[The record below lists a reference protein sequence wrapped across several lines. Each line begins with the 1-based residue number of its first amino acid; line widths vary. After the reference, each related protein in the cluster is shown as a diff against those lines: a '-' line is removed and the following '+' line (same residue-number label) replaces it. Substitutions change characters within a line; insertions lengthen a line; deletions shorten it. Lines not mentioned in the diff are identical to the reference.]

1 MRLVRLS
8 ARRFQCIESAELD
21 FAAGLN
27 VLYGPNDLGK
37 SSLAW
42 AIRAVLLLQHGSAL
56 HERFVSWYGGGEPE
70 VALTL
75 CDRDGRYWRVTKVFG
90 SGSAGRSVLA
100 ASRDG
105 RTFTEDCRGRQV
117 DEKVRAMLGWG
128 LNAPGGQGP
137 RGLPDSF
144 LTQVLLAEQ
153 DNVRKVLFDTSLMKD
168 PDESG
173 RLRLTEA
180 LGALAQD
187 PLFKKIL
194 DETQANV
201 DQAFSSTGR
210 KKRSASSPLVQ
221 LAEQIKEMRR
231 EHDELESKVRE
242 TAGAEDKIRGFT
254 NARDQLRHELD
265 DAALALT
272 ATETQHAAKQ
282 RRDELFA
289 QLQTHLAAVL
299 TFEEVQQQIKNA
311 QLELTRLQAEASSS
325 DTQLASA
332 MDDLRCDE
340 ASRDTARARL
350 DTLSLEDVH
359 TQQRTAELQER
370 QQVVQERLYEAERAH
385 ERAKD
390 TLRQARDV
398 AQTITTAITTAQ
410 QREHTAR
417 AASDTLASTAN
428 DLARAE
434 QALPDARQR
443 LRDAT
448 SGDRAQA
455 RELSRKD
462 LENRRLT
469 RSSQRVEIEQG
480 LRRAE
485 EVGAAITSAED
496 AAKARSSLAEQ
507 VTRAIQVVY
516 DDKTAL
522 DALEATIATNR
533 NLAIFGA
540 LVQARAAVA
549 TATSAAASAE
559 ALRAQ
564 AARLREEEAVLRA
577 KLRDDLPSAEIV
589 ASLRALRDDVRIAEA
604 RLGGGLS
611 ITVRPRRAI
620 AMRTTRDGVTDEPV
634 TTSDVSTVS
643 ANRVVALSI
652 DNLVDI
658 EITAGE
664 ASARLAASELRSRWE
679 REGASTLRRLQV
691 ATVEELD
698 TLCRHAETTLR
709 AADDKRRDAEQADL
723 QAARQALAGDT
734 TALVARV
741 TELEAELG
749 GADAAFLASAFER
762 LGEAWQA
769 TLKQHTADTER
780 NRQARA
786 SQLDRHRAEL
796 TRLETQLEAQ
806 SAEAGRL
813 ADEASRRQTDLGDT
827 WSVLVT
833 RHRADLAE
841 VDRIIADIERQLQ
854 AMSGAATD
862 EELTAQAEV
871 TQAESGVTAA
881 SKRRDRLQAEAQQAR
896 DAAIEASTTLAS
908 LRARARELDVNRVW
922 DSALQSSSELSLS
935 AWTSALAASEAQR
948 DALELEKN
956 ELRQQLDQLVGERNT
971 AILEARAAVEAAEVR
986 ARATRTRCDE
996 LQRDLRTMADQR
1008 NQTQAA
1014 LAEMRV
1020 RVASNNLDAIR
1031 QVIASLRDEI
1041 AALEGS
1047 IVNFDAGDLE
1057 RRRQT
1062 VDRLTSQL
1070 RETDDDLARA
1080 RGALEQVGGAIVR
1093 EQQRDLAVALQQ
1105 ALEREHELEVEFDAW
1120 KLLLD
1125 TLRASEAS
1133 EGAHLGRAL
1142 AGPISGRFRQLTGGR
1157 YGHLELGVH
1166 LQATGLEAAG
1176 GLREI
1181 GALSAGTQ
1189 DQLATLLRLC
1199 VAEHLHSTIV
1209 LDDHLSH
1216 SDPARVAWFNT
1227 ILRTSAQQIQIVFI
1241 TCRPTEVL
1249 STSEFP
1255 APAESAVTGAGGLVR
1270 AIDLSTVIK
1279 RFAPIASAP
1288 PGKVGAMVGTTDL
1301 T

>member
-8 ARRFQCIESAELD
+8 VQRFQCIESAELD

-56 HERFVSWYGGGEPE
+56 HERFVSWYGGGEPR

-75 CDRDGRYWRVTKVFG
+75 CDRDGRYWRVTKTFG
-90 SGSAGRSVLA
+90 SGSAGRSVLE
-100 ASRDG
+100 ASKDG
-105 RTFTEDCRGRQV
+105 RSFTEDCKGRQV

-128 LNAPGGQGP
+128 LSAPGGQGP

-153 DNVRKVLFDTSLMKD
+153 DNVRKVLFDSSLTKD

-194 DETQANV
+194 DETQTHV
-201 DQAFSSTGR
+201 DRAFTATGR
-210 KKRSASSPLVQ
+210 KKRSAGSPFIQVG
-221 LAEQIKEMRR
+221 EQIKEIRR
-231 EHDELESKVRE
+231 EHDELEGKVRE
-242 TAGAEDKIRGFT
+242 TAAAEDKIRGH
-254 NARDQLRHELD
+254 NHERDRLRRELD
-265 DAALALT
+265 DATLALT
-272 ATETQHAAKQ
+272 AAETQHAAKQ
-282 RRDELFA
+282 RRDELST
-289 QLQTHLAAVL
+289 QLQTHLAAVREV
-299 TFEEVQQQIKNA
+299 EEVQRQIESA
-311 QLELTRLQAEASSS
+311 QLELTRLHTATATG
-325 DTQLASA
+325 DTQLAGA
-332 MDDLRCDE
+332 MDDLRHDE

-350 DTLSLEDVH
+350 DALSHEDVH
-359 TQQRTAELQER
+359 TQRRTTELEER
-370 QQVVQERLYEAERAH
+370 QQVAQERLHQAERAH
-385 ERAKD
+385 ERA
-390 TLRQARDV
+390 TEALRQARDV
-398 AQTITTAITTAQ
+398 AQAIAIAITTAQ
-410 QREHTAR
+410 EREHTAR
-417 AASDTLASTAN
+417 AASDALSSAAT

-434 QALPDARQR
+434 QALQDARQR

-455 RELSRKD
+455 RELHRKD

-469 RSSQRVEIEQG
+469 RSSQRAETEQG

-485 EVGAAITSAED
+485 EVGAAIASAD
-496 AAKARSSLAEQ
+496 AAAKARSALAEQ
-507 VTRAIQVVY
+507 VARAMKAVS
-516 DDKTAL
+516 DDEAALEAL
-522 DALEATIATNR
+522 DATIATNR
-533 NLAIFGA
+533 NLASFGA

-564 AARLREEEAVLRA
+564 AAGLREEEAALRA
-577 KLRDDLPSAEIV
+577 KLRDDLPSAAAV
-589 ASLRALRDDVRIAEA
+589 ASLRALRDEVRIAEA

-611 ITVRPRRAI
+611 ITVRPQRAI
-620 AMRTTRDGVTDEPV
+620 AMRTTRDGITDEPV
-634 TTSDVSTVS
+634 TTGDVSTIS

-652 DNLVDI
+652 DNFVDI
-658 EITAGE
+658 EVTAGE
-664 ASARLAASELRSRWE
+664 ASARLAAAELRSRWE
-679 REGASTLRRLQV
+679 REGASTLRRFLV
-691 ATVEELD
+691 ETVEELD
-698 TLCRHAETTLR
+698 ALCRHAEATLR
-709 AADDKRRDAEQADL
+709 AATDKRRDAEQADL

-734 TALVARV
+734 TALAARV

-749 GADAAFLASAFER
+749 GADVASLASAFER
-762 LGEAWQA
+762 LGEAWHA
-769 TLKQHTADTER
+769 ALKQHTADTER
-780 NRQARA
+780 NRQARV

-796 TRLETQLEAQ
+796 TRLETQLEGL
-806 SAEAGRL
+806 SADADRL
-813 ADEASRRQTDLGDT
+813 ADEASRRQADLGDT
-827 WSVLVT
+827 WSVLVA

-841 VDRIIADIERQLQ
+841 ADRAIADLERQLQ

-862 EELTAQAEV
+862 EEVAARAEV
-871 TQAESGVTAA
+871 AQAESGVAAA
-881 SKRRDRLQAEAQQAR
+881 SKRRDRLQIETQQAR

-908 LRARARELDVNRVW
+908 VRTRARELDVSRVW
-922 DSALQSSSELSLS
+922 ESALQSSSALPLS
-935 AWTSALAASEAQR
+935 AWTSALAAAETQR
-948 DALELEKN
+948 DALKLEKH
-956 ELRQQLDQLVGERNT
+956 ELRQQLEQLVDERNT
-971 AILEARAAVEAAEVR
+971 AILGARAAVEAAEAR

-996 LQRDLRTMADQR
+996 LQRDLRAIADQHS
-1008 NQTQAA
+1008 QIQAA
-1014 LAEMRV
+1014 LADMRV
-1020 RVASNNLDAIR
+1020 RVASNNTDAIV
-1031 QVIASLRDEI
+1031 QTIASLRGEI
-1041 AALEGS
+1041 AALDGS
-1047 IVNFDAGDLE
+1047 IGNFDAGDLE

-1062 VDRLTSQL
+1062 ANRLASQL
-1070 RETDDDLARA
+1070 RDTDDELARA

-1166 LQATGLEAAG
+1166 LEATGLEAAG
-1176 GLREI
+1176 TLRDI

-1199 VAEHLHSTIV
+1199 VAEHLHSTVV

-1255 APAESAVTGAGGLVR
+1255 APEESAATGAGSLVR

-1279 RFAPIASAP
+1279 RFAPIASATP
-1288 PGKVGAMVGTTDL
+1288 SKVGATASAPPT
-1301 T
+1301 